1 MTEPGSKNEDTMVV
15 VVGAGTLFGWMGGE
29 LIGSEMTNLAILI
42 ADSRSE
48 QSSVSRFLRRKQGAG
63 VSERG
68 WRSFFRGLFP
78 PAVSL
83 VRPFVCLS
91 LLLLFL
97 PFFCSAY
104 ACVFVSVCL
113 FTLRRTC
120 VVHACVSV

>member
-1 MTEPGSKNEDTMVV
+1 MVV

-29 LIGSEMTNLAILI
+29 LIGSEMTNLVILI

-68 WRSFFRGLFP
+68 WQSFFRGLFS

-83 VRPFVCLS
+83 FRPFVCL
-91 LLLLFL
+91 LLFFPLFFL
-97 PFFCSAY
+97 PVFCSAY
-104 ACVFVSVCL
+104 ACVFVSVSV
-113 FTLRRTC
+113 FTFRRTC
-120 VVHACVSV
+120 VHACVSV